1 MKLLIKK
8 RSPSAATERARKKSS
23 YRKCN
28 RKEGRNQ
35 VNDVQIFNSE
45 EFGQVRTVEINGTP
59 WFVGKDVADALGYKN
74 TRDALINHVDADD
87 KDGVEIP
94 DAMGRNQCMAVINE
108 SGVYGLILSSKLP
121 TAKRFKHWVTSEVL
135 PSIRKT
141 GGYNLPQTY
150 AEALRALADKAEEA
164 ERLAIENAEMKP
176 KAVFADAVSV
186 SEHAILIRDMA
197 KLIKQNGVDIGEK
210 RFYRWLR
217 EHGYIC
223 KSDCTPTQ
231 RAMEL
236 GLFEVEVK
244 TVNRG
249 VDYLP
254 LETRTT
260 KVTGKGQIY
269 FINKFLNA

>member
-1 MKLLIKK
+1 MNEI
-8 RSPSAATERARKKSS
+8 
-23 YRKCN
+23 
-28 RKEGRNQ
+28 
-35 VNDVQIFNSE
+35 QIFSSE
-45 EFGQVRTVEINGTP
+45 EFGQVRTVEIDGEP
-59 WFVGKDVADALGYKN
+59 WFSAKDVAIALGYSN
-74 TRDALINHVDADD
+74 PRDAVSKHIDD
-87 KDGVEIP
+87 EDKGVAKCDTLGGVQDMTI
-94 DAMGRNQCMAVINE
+94 INE
-108 SGVYGLILSSKLP
+108 SGVYTLVFGSKLP
-121 TAKRFKHWVTSEVL
+121 SAKKFKHWVTSEVL
-135 PSIRKT
+135 PAIRKT
-141 GGYNLPQTY
+141 GSYNLPQTY

-164 ERLAIENAEMKP
+164 ERLALENAEMKP
-176 KAVFADAVSV
+176 KAIFADAVSV

-197 KLIKQNGVDIGEK
+197 KLIKQNGVDMGEK

-249 VDYLP
+249 SDYLP

-269 FINKFLNA
+269 FINKFLGNVR